1 MGFVYTEDKK
11 TRKISGFYFYFYST
25 RPFCPPPPVQNQK
38 CNLFVSKDKIHSPTR
53 KFLPPYPTLHT
64 TTPQTVHI
72 HRYTLSQLHETERRH
87 LETNRIFNQPTL
99 TSNFPLGLFFFSFSS
114 NKSCLLPITDET
126 PGMSSLLPP
135 PIQATHLIQIRWER
149 KPPPAE
155 NWDLGQRLTFVM

>member
-1 MGFVYTEDKK
+1 MAYDLHLDISISIPCSSGAGGRGRWEREGLVKREKRGYTFFLVGFVYTEDKK

-99 TSNFPLGLFFFSFSS
+99 TSNFPLGLFFFFFF
-114 NKSCLLPITDET
+114 I
-126 PGMSSLLPP
+126 
-135 PIQATHLIQIRWER
+135 
-149 KPPPAE
+149 
-155 NWDLGQRLTFVM
+155 

>member
-1 MGFVYTEDKK
+1 MGFVYTEDKR

-53 KFLPPYPTLHT
+53 KFLPPYPTLQT

-72 HRYTLSQLHETERRH
+72 HRYTLSQLRETERRH

-99 TSNFPLGLFFFSFSS
+99 TSNFPLGLFFFLFHLINHVRCRSRTRPLV
-114 NKSCLLPITDET
+114 CLL
-126 PGMSSLLPP
+126 SSPP
-135 PIQATHLIQIRWER
+135 TQSAKHFG
-149 KPPPAE
+149 KNPPFPPRGK
-155 NWDLGQRLTFVM
+155 LGRRLTFVM